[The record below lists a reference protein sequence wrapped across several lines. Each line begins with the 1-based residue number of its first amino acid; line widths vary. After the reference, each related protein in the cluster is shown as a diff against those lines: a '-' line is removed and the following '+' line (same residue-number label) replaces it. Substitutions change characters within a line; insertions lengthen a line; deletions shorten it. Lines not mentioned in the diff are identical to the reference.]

1 MFVLPCGLFPGFRF
15 VLVIPKI
22 LRVVIDVKAVIVH
35 FHVGYFF
42 SATKFFGYFL
52 SVDTGKFFVF
62 FEFVKERTIVAF
74 RAFPYPFGN
83 DAVCDF
89 SDSASF
95 FGRLLVSCNQGF
107 DIPSVKRYL
116 YPLHGKVYVF
126 YALLL

>member
-1 MFVLPCGLFPGFRF
+1 MYFSVREKRHRRTL
-15 VLVIPKI
+15 IPKI
-22 LRVVIDVKAVIVH
+22 LRVVIDVKAVVVH

-42 SATKFFGYFL
+42 TTTQFFGYFL

-107 DIPSVKRYL
+107 DILSFGQENCFFGISDMRGNL
-116 YPLHGKVYVF
+116 YR
-126 YALLL
+126 